1 MASCAS
7 AIPPENNSWKLSR
20 KRPAS
25 YEMIDTG
32 KTKKTNFANERVLS
46 KTRTSNQSQQRPLAD
61 ITRETRALKPSGL
74 NGCTSETARDIVGV
88 GSLESVS
95 DSPSGDETVTY
106 VNNLFSP
113 VNKLQAIPLTL
124 DELRRRTEYPEYFGR
139 SEMVAYLRHSKTTG
153 NDLISRYNLKAKS
166 KHSKVNVLSRLCE
179 REARTLANGIH
190 QMNSEYFPTDHVADT
205 MKERMEQGRMSNEE
219 TEGSSGGNET
229 ETGNEDNKET
239 INNTM

>member
-7 AIPPENNSWKLSR
+7 AILSETNAWKLSR

-25 YEMIDTG
+25 YEIIGTG
-32 KTKKTNFANERVLS
+32 KSKKTNFTKPKVFNDKPRVS
-46 KTRTSNQSQQRPLAD
+46 AQSPQRPLAD
-61 ITRETRALKPSGL
+61 LTQKIQAQKSSDLDGS
-74 NGCTSETARDIVGV
+74 TSETPRDIVAV
-88 GSLESVS
+88 GSEGSVS
-95 DSPSGDETVTY
+95 ESPSGEETVTY

-153 NDLISRYNLKAKS
+153 NELISRYNLKAKS
-166 KHSKVNVLSRLCE
+166 KRSKVNVLSRLCE

-190 QMNSEYFPTDHVADT
+190 KMNSEYFPTQHVADT
-205 MKERMEQGRMSNEE
+205 MKAHMEQDKDQEK
-219 TEGSSGGNET
+219 
-229 ETGNEDNKET
+229 ETGESSKGSGNDDNKET
-239 INNTM
+239 IATTM